1 MLSLFNFIIFIS
13 LFSTSS
19 DTIIL
24 SGVTSGAW
32 PSPAVHTASAVVPW
46 EIDASSLVEARNL
59 F

>member
-1 MLSLFNFIIFIS
+1 MLSLFYFIIFIS

-19 DTIIL
+19 NTIIL
-24 SGVTSGAW
+24 SGVSSGVW

-46 EIDASSLVEARNL
+46 ETDASFLVEARNL